1 MLVSRKLFSYWT
13 CHAITHRDS
22 SDCKQLR
29 DTTPT
34 EAANA
39 YTRSAAQETQTKA
52 PLVSDN
58 FGSSMEAGVSRD
70 LAERM
75 RLAFYNDYMNQLIK
89 AGPAET
95 NKLVY
100 VLEQILE
107 QIKVAGVPGG
117 GELPKELED
126 TVQVI
131 RDVCEGLHVLC
142 QAGSPYKPDSLL
154 QILNHTGT
162 QDIMISGLK
171 MAIQGGWTKAC
182 NDILRTAAN
191 LKTWLLS
198 ASAIETKVAEVKAA
212 GSDFDFACMVY
223 IMGRLETSKK
233 DLRPGT
239 TARAEELLLDMAQKA
254 TAAILGSEIKVGQ
267 ISYEDR
273 DIKTV
278 QKAWTFLPQNAEA
291 RKLQQWHAQAGQALA
306 MQEFLDACKVDSFED
321 AALFELI
328 KSFPKCKAALLE
340 LQDDD
345 DSMQILRGCIS
356 PLFKWLSLNAF
367 GCGVS
372 RTTAELQEAV
382 DFVHQMVVSTQ
393 HPAKDWLLKNVLVA
407 DANVKVRHSQD
418 AYTKLGT
425 TLQERVERDRRRNML
440 QEYMRAVQAY
450 KKAAKDVEQCRAS
463 NSFQDGED
471 IDDERLRTLNFDEKA
486 PLDVSEFID
495 ALKLVC
501 HNFKEEIKE
510 MASALQALTGDLCNP
525 DMPGYW
531 RAGLSSDCTLADLK
545 QASVD
550 YLKNFKGGKCLEDHK
565 EYQKALK
572 EIAEFQTTFGAMAGD
587 FEIMEELRV
596 DKEAFE
602 TKLVQARVTVS
613 EGIIILAVQS
623 QRSVAQKLLSDEAPA
638 IAGGLVPEN
647 MIHPILVQEKNRMLE

>member
-1 MLVSRKLFSYWT
+1 M
-13 CHAITHRDS
+13 
-22 SDCKQLR
+22 
-29 DTTPT
+29 
-34 EAANA
+34 
-39 YTRSAAQETQTKA
+39 
-52 PLVSDN
+52 
-58 FGSSMEAGVSRD
+58 
-70 LAERM
+70 
-75 RLAFYNDYMNQLIK
+75 AFYNDYMNQLIK

-356 PLFKWLSLNAF
+356 PLFKWLSLNA
-367 GCGVS
+367 S
-372 RTTAELQEAV
+372 
-382 DFVHQMVVSTQ
+382 
-393 HPAKDWLLKNVLVA
+393 WL
-407 DANVKVRHSQD
+407 
-418 AYTKLGT
+418 
-425 TLQERVERDRRRNML
+425 
-440 QEYMRAVQAY
+440 
-450 KKAAKDVEQCRAS
+450 
-463 NSFQDGED
+463 F
-471 IDDERLRTLNFDEKA
+471 F
-486 PLDVSEFID
+486 
-495 ALKLVC
+495 
-501 HNFKEEIKE
+501 
-510 MASALQALTGDLCNP
+510 
-525 DMPGYW
+525 
-531 RAGLSSDCTLADLK
+531 
-545 QASVD
+545 
-550 YLKNFKGGKCLEDHK
+550 
-565 EYQKALK
+565 
-572 EIAEFQTTFGAMAGD
+572 
-587 FEIMEELRV
+587 
-596 DKEAFE
+596 
-602 TKLVQARVTVS
+602 
-613 EGIIILAVQS
+613 
-623 QRSVAQKLLSDEAPA
+623 
-638 IAGGLVPEN
+638 
-647 MIHPILVQEKNRMLE
+647 